1 MTKNNVTIQDNMR
14 TLDELLQW
22 FESDDFSLE
31 ASIEKFKEA
40 EALAKVI
47 DTQLTEIK
55 NDITVLK
62 QSFDEV

>member
-22 FESDDFSLE
+22 FASDDFSLE

>member
-1 MTKNNVTIQDNMR
+1 MR